1 MHCLRGGLVVN
12 ASCIVPF
19 KLRSW
24 VPGFPRVLAPAIVSR
39 DRVVLALV
47 AVAVRFQRQ
56 SPPRGVVSAAGLLVA
71 LEVITIPSFQV
82 STNITSSHESVA
94 PVPLAIPERTNSRGH
109 YRRPDLC

>member
-1 MHCLRGGLVVN
+1 MN

-47 AVAVRFQRQ
+47 AVAFAFSGRVHHEVL
-56 SPPRGVVSAAGLLVA
+56 SPL
-71 LEVITIPSFQV
+71 
-82 STNITSSHESVA
+82 
-94 PVPLAIPERTNSRGH
+94 
-109 YRRPDLC
+109 PDFSWLWR

>member
-1 MHCLRGGLVVN
+1 MRCLRGGLVVN

-71 LEVITIPSFQV
+71 LEVITIPSFQM
-82 STNITSSHESVA
+82 STDIASSHESVA
-94 PVPLAIPERTNSRGH
+94 SVALAIPERHEQQRS
-109 YRRPDLC
+109 L